1 MINMEEKI
9 MKILND
15 WLHKNCFKTRVD
27 KIIETADYFGW
38 QPFLDEIT
46 CSIYYTK
53 EEEIRWENLMNE
65 CGILFEIPTF
75 VSSFLHEVG
84 HSITY
89 FTFDEE
95 TRDKCDD
102 IIDAICEES
111 EIFIEDTHNIYYHL
125 PTEIAA
131 TKWAV
136 NFINENID
144 KVSELVYALK
154 ELG

>member
-1 MINMEEKI
+1 MEEKI
-9 MKILND
+9 IKILNE
-15 WLHKNCFKTRVD
+15 WLRKNNFDTQVD
-27 KIIETADYFGW
+27 KIDKTADYFGW
-38 QPFLDEIT
+38 HPFLNTIA

-53 EEEIRWENLMNE
+53 EEEIRWKNLMEE
-65 CGILFEIPTF
+65 CEILFEIPTF

-95 TRDKCDD
+95 IRDKCDD
-102 IIDAICEES
+102 IIDAICEEP

-144 KVSELVYALK
+144 KVSELVYTLK
-154 ELG
+154 TVG

>member
-27 KIIETADYFGW
+27 RIVKVADYFGW
-38 QPFLDEIT
+38 HPFSDIIA
-46 CSIYYTK
+46 CSIYYTE
-53 EEEIRWENLMNE
+53 EEEIRWKNLMEE
-65 CGILFEIPTF
+65 CEVLFEIPTF

-102 IIDAICEES
+102 IKDAINEEP